1 VISLYGLQ
9 PTKTTKKDITMKFL
23 KLVLFMSILSF
34 NASAFTTGGYKPP
47 PKAPEQPPLIQQ
59 LLDILNP

>member
-1 VISLYGLQ
+1 
-9 PTKTTKKDITMKFL
+9 MKFL

-34 NASAFTTGGYKPP
+34 NASAFATGTGIKQP